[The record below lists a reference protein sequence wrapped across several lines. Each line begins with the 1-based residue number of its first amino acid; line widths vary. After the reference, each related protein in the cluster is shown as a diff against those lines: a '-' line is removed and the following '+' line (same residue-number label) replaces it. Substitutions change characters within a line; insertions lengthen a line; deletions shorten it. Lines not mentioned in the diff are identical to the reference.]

1 MKRLRGLI
9 AEEFSFFLAC
19 PVLLWQFFFLYLPL
33 ALLVLYSFCDY
44 AEATGT
50 FTFTLK
56 YYRDIFSAVYF
67 KVFLNS
73 LSVAL
78 TTTMISFAIAYP
90 VAYFLAL
97 KVSKRFRTIL
107 LFSLILP
114 SWTSLIVQIYAWMFL
129 LDKNS
134 FLNQFFYWTGLLPQ
148 SVNLTNSYFS
158 VIVGMVSVYLPFM
171 ILPIFTVLE
180 RMDKRLL
187 EAAADLG
194 AGRFDTLR
202 RVVFPQSLPGVYAGF
217 VLVFLPSFGE
227 FAVPT
232 LLGGG
237 KTIFLGNII
246 VNNFLI
252 SRDWRAGAALAL
264 VMVSFPLT
272 MVFLAYCLDTMH
284 KKFQRVAS
292 ALYTDFMKDVDNG

>member
-9 AEEFSFFLAC
+9 AEEFSFFLSC
-19 PVLLWQFFFLYLPL
+19 PVLLWQLFFLYLPL

-44 AEATGT
+44 SESTHT

-56 YYRDIFSAVYF
+56 YYRDIFSAIYF
-67 KVFLNS
+67 RVFLNS

-78 TTTMISFAIAYP
+78 ATTVVSFFIAYP

-97 KVSKRFRTIL
+97 KVRKNFRTIL

-134 FLNQFFYWTGLLPQ
+134 FLNQFLYWTGLLSP

-202 RVVFPQSLPGVYAGF
+202 RVIFPQSLPGVYAGF

-264 VMVSFPLT
+264 VMVSFPVSML
-272 MVFLAYCLDTMH
+272 FFGYCLDTIH
-284 KKFQRVAS
+284 KTLKRVMRKLHA
-292 ALYTDFMKDVDNG
+292 DFMKDV